1 MKLASTAESPMSC
14 DEALV
19 RRGWPSAAPSENLR
33 LVGRLNKSAASG
45 LVATWTRE
53 GTDDLLGL
61 GEPGAGMACSL

>member
-1 MKLASTAESPMSC
+1 MKLASLSESPMSC

-19 RRGWPSAAPSENLR
+19 RRGWPSAVPSENLR
-33 LVGRLNKSAASG
+33 LAGRLNKPPFLS

-61 GEPGAGMACSL
+61 GEPGAGMAFSL